1 MRNLRDDRGSS
12 PIQAAIIFPA
22 VILIC
27 FLLIQG
33 VLWAYARNIAYTA
46 ARSGVMAGRTYD
58 ASPADGQARAQQALD
73 DLAGNVLRDSAIS
86 TAGSSNQTMRVHVSG
101 RALTMLPGFHLTV
114 NATVTG
120 PIERFTVQGAK

>member
-1 MRNLRDDRGSS
+1 MRHLRDERGSS

-22 VILIC
+22 VIIIC

-46 ARSGVMAGRTYD
+46 ARAGVMAGRTYD
-58 ASPADGQARAQQALD
+58 ATPADGQTRAQQALD
-73 DLAGNVLRDSAIS
+73 ELAGNVLRGTAVSAD
-86 TAGSSNQTMRVHVSG
+86 GSSAETMRVHVRG
-101 RALTMLPGFHLTV
+101 QALTILPGFHLTV

-120 PIERFTVQGAK
+120 PIERFTIQGAP